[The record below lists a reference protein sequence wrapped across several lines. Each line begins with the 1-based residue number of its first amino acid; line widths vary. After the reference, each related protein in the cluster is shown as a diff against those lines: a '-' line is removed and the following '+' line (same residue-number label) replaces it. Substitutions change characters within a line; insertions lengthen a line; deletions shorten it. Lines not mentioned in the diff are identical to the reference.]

1 MKRKAIFSLML
12 LACLVTGILGM
23 NQIKNKD
30 VVADDVQVKPC
41 EASSDNATINRLIKV
56 WKGKSREAFDNYFAD
71 YSDEQRII
79 ADEEGGILAYA
90 DGYSDEE
97 ESQNSYIQYEDGT
110 VHELDLEGPES
121 TTVGEAMKKRIM
133 LPIVGAL
140 VIVSV
145 GTAKTIVSD
154 ELTALL
160 PKTVAEPITL
170 QLAVEE
176 YQKDNSFVEFLD
188 TYCSDTDFVIGYPDE
203 VGGGFS
209 FKDEAS
215 SAAEPLVGELLDDNG
230 NVVYRDDQAVTVT
243 EIKEAILHSQQ

>member
-1 MKRKAIFSLML
+1 
-12 LACLVTGILGM
+12 
-23 NQIKNKD
+23 
-30 VVADDVQVKPC
+30 
-41 EASSDNATINRLIKV
+41 
-56 WKGKSREAFDNYFAD
+56 
-71 YSDEQRII
+71 
-79 ADEEGGILAYA
+79 
-90 DGYSDEE
+90 
-97 ESQNSYIQYEDGT
+97 
-110 VHELDLEGPES
+110 
-121 TTVGEAMKKRIM
+121 MKKRIM

-160 PKTVAEPITL
+160 PKTAAEPITL

-209 FKDEAS
+209 FKDE
-215 SAAEPLVGELLDDNG
+215 SAAEPLVGELLDDDG
-230 NVVYRDDQAVTVT
+230 NVVYRDDQAVTVA
-243 EIKEAILHSQQ
+243 EIKEAILQSQQQCAPAYF

>member
-1 MKRKAIFSLML
+1 
-12 LACLVTGILGM
+12 
-23 NQIKNKD
+23 
-30 VVADDVQVKPC
+30 
-41 EASSDNATINRLIKV
+41 
-56 WKGKSREAFDNYFAD
+56 
-71 YSDEQRII
+71 
-79 ADEEGGILAYA
+79 
-90 DGYSDEE
+90 
-97 ESQNSYIQYEDGT
+97 
-110 VHELDLEGPES
+110 
-121 TTVGEAMKKRIM
+121 MKKRIM

-188 TYCSDTDFVIGYPDE
+188 TYCSDNDFVIGYPDE

-215 SAAEPLVGELLDDNG
+215 SAAEPLVGELLDDDD
-230 NVVYRDDQAVTVT
+230 NVVYRDDQAVTVA